1 MNLPYY
7 LFQSIDKMASAI
19 NTKSY
24 DHQMPSLFHHSL
36 IKMIILYQL
45 EKQGVS
51 WETFIS
57 HDVFA
62 YPRAFIQQSL
72 PSTSQP
78 STSTHPSSP
87 HVPSPQIISPIISSP
102 KLPSEGANSSPIEEK
117 IGGNSE
123 EEDETEN
130 DGQGESSEEEDDENE
145 ENDEEE
151 ESGQE

>member
-7 LFQSIDKMASAI
+7 LFWSIDKMASAI
-19 NTKSY
+19 KRKSY

-36 IKMIILYQL
+36 IKMIVLYQL
-45 EKQGVS
+45 EKQGIY

-62 YPRAFIQQSL
+62 DPRAFIQQSI

-87 HVPSPQIISPIISSP
+87 HVASPQWISPITSSH
-102 KLPSEGANSSPIEEK
+102 KLSSEGAESRPSEGK

-123 EEDETEN
+123 EEDETNN
-130 DGQGESSEEEDDENE
+130 DEQGEDSEEEI
-145 ENDEEE
+145 DEEE
-151 ESGQE
+151 